1 MTGIFDAHN
10 DLLAEV
16 TYRRNENRPFGRY
29 WLDQLVNGQ
38 VKVQVCPMFSAHL
51 PPGERLGATLFQAA
65 AFHGAVADH
74 PDTLAWVRTGEDLA
88 EVLAGDRIGMV
99 LSMEGVE
106 AFEEDDDA
114 VDLLWDLGVRM
125 AGLTWNA
132 SNRFATGGG
141 SDDADVGLTA
151 AGRELVGRMQER
163 GYVLDLAHTSPRTFD
178 DIVELS
184 TTRPPVLSHGGCRA
198 VFDTPRNYDDDQLRA
213 MAAVGGVIGI
223 MLLPLTVDLDRPTLD
238 RVVDHADH
246 AAAVLGDRHVG
257 IGSDFIAQ
265 VVRSGAMGPAP
276 ETGQWLP
283 AGQAGA
289 SMAPDASVDGLEGP
303 SDFGNL
309 VAALQHRGW
318 HGERLDGLLLD
329 NFTRLMHDALPSRG
343 DAATGR
349 PRTVAGRCR

>member
-16 TYRRNENRPFGRY
+16 TYRRAEPRPFGRY
-29 WLDQLVNGQ
+29 WLDQLVKGG

-51 PPGERLGATLFQAA
+51 PPGERLRWTLFQAA
-65 AFHGAVADH
+65 AFHRAVADH
-74 PDTLAWVRTGEDLA
+74 PDVLTWVRTREDLA

-99 LSMEGVE
+99 LAMEGVE
-106 AFEEDDDA
+106 AFEEDEAA

-141 SDDADVGLTA
+141 SDDTDTGLTP
-151 AGRELVGRMQER
+151 AGRELVWRMQDL
-163 GYVLDLAHTSPRTFD
+163 GYVLDLAHTSPKTYD

-213 MAAVGGVIGI
+213 LAEVGGVIGI
-223 MLLPLTVDLDRPTLD
+223 MLLPLTVDLDGPTLD
-238 RVVDHADH
+238 RVADH
-246 AAAVLGDRHVG
+246 AGHVAAIAGDDHVG

-276 ETGQWLP
+276 KISEWLP
-283 AGQAGA
+283 ANQRAA
-289 SMAPDASVDGLEGP
+289 TMAPDASVEDLAGP
-303 SDFGNL
+303 ADFGNL
-309 VAALQHRGW
+309 VEALQRRGW
-318 HGERLDGLLLD
+318 HGNRLDGLLLG
-329 NFTRLMHDALPSRG
+329 NFARLMHDALPARG
-343 DAATGR
+343 GMA
-349 PRTVAGRCR
+349 